1 MVSST
6 LYDVI
11 MRTVSVK
18 YGAVTQEARIKLAR
32 ERNRSLR
39 THRAMMRR
47 RPKSEVSV
55 AKRPDFSTPKRWRL
69 HSMSADH
76 DLSTFDH
83 EYRLHTPLV
92 TRETGRI

>member
-11 MRTVSVK
+11 TRTVSVK
-18 YGAVTQEARIKLAR
+18 YGGVTQEAREGAQSIAAH
-32 ERNRSLR
+32 
-39 THRAMMRR
+39 THHAMMRR
-47 RPKSEVSV
+47 RPKIEVSA

-92 TRETGRI
+92 TRETGCI